1 MPGMFAPERKT
12 PMGTMDGA
20 VAQGDQAE
28 RGPYPRP
35 AAANR

>member
-20 VAQGDQAE
+20 VAQGEAQSTT
-28 RGPYPRP
+28 PF
-35 AAANR
+35 